1 MKDKREIKREIKRGR
16 GHKSPV
22 PTKVIRTFELLI
34 PLIRLLEI
42 NYLKKIKA

>member
-1 MKDKREIKREIKRGR
+1 MKDKKETKREIKRGR
-16 GHKSPV
+16 GYKSPS
-22 PTKVIRTFELLI
+22 PTKVIRTFESLI